1 MKADSK
7 HPADTHHPVNSKH
20 PTDKRQPKVRIVVVD
35 DHALFRAGLISLLGE
50 MAEFQIVGE
59 AGDGQAALETVRRLN
74 PDLLLLDVNMPGMSG
89 VEVVRALKNLPH
101 PEACRI
107 IMLTISKSEEDLLGA
122 ITAGADG
129 YLLKSAEPEELRKA
143 ILLVH
148 QGLSVLSPQV
158 TRQVLKAATSND
170 PHHAGD
176 SGLSGR
182 EMEVLACLA
191 QGKTTTQIAS
201 ELFIS
206 ENTVKT
212 HVRHILEKL
221 EASNRAEAVS
231 KATQMGLI

>member
-1 MKADSK
+1 M
-7 HPADTHHPVNSKH
+7 T
-20 PTDKRQPKVRIVVVD
+20 RVRLAVVD

-50 MAEFQIVGE
+50 MPEFLVVGE
-59 AGDGQAALETVRRLN
+59 AGDGQGAVEVVLRET
-74 PDLLLLDVNMPGMSG
+74 PDILLLDVNMPGMSG
-89 VEVVRALKNLPH
+89 VDVVRSLKSKQLRST
-101 PEACRI
+101 CRI

-129 YLLKSAEPEELRKA
+129 YLLKNAEPEELRKA

-148 QGLSVLSPQV
+148 QGMSVLSPQV
-158 TRQVLKAATSND
+158 TRQVLKAAT
-170 PHHAGD
+170 AGD
-176 SGLSGR
+176 AAHSGESGLSSR
-182 EMEVLACLA
+182 EMEVLTCLA
-191 QGKTTTQIAS
+191 QGKTTVQIAG